1 MDIKLKVGQRIK
13 ELRKELE
20 LSQEALA
27 LKAEVDRTYM
37 TDVENGRRNI
47 SIEILEK
54 IIKALEVSSQSFLTA
69 KSLKSNDTSWRY
81 YFARRNVFTRRRQF
95 TTKNELSVK
104 RRDICFSNVS
114 TKRRTI

>member
-47 SIEILEK
+47 SMEILEK
-54 IIKALEVSSQSFLTA
+54 IIKALDVS
-69 KSLKSNDTSWRY
+69 
-81 YFARRNVFTRRRQF
+81 FTEFFNSKEFKKQ
-95 TTKNELSVK
+95 
-104 RRDICFSNVS
+104 
-114 TKRRTI
+114 